1 MQSLQ
6 VPTLV
11 VAGLSLIVAI
21 GSLFLVYSTRKAVV
35 HSGSSRIQPDHDTTT
50 QPCHDGDRAEQRKDL
65 DVLRL
70 QHALWIVL
78 AGIVTVLVAFIV
90 VLFRLS
96 HDRTTLGTLFGTVTA
111 AVGTLVGLIAGHAAG
126 SAGKD
131 RTEER
136 NRQALEERNREL

>member
-6 VPTLV
+6 VLTLV

-21 GSLFLVYSTRKAVV
+21 GSLLLVYSTRRAVV
-35 HSGSSRIQPDHDTTT
+35 HCGSSRIQPHHDATM
-50 QPCHDGDRAEQRKDL
+50 QPRHGDRAEQRKDL

-78 AGIVTVLVAFIV
+78 AGIVTVFVAFIV

-96 HDRTTLGTLFGTVTA
+96 YDRTTLGTLFGRVTA

-126 SAGKD
+126 SAGRD

-136 NRQALEERNREL
+136 NRQALEERNHEV